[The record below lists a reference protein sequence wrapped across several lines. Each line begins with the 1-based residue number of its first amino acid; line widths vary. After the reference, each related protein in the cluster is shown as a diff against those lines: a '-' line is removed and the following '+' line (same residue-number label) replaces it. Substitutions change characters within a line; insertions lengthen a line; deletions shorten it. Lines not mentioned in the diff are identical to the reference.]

1 MADEKGTQKPKE
13 RVKYKFG
20 QNDIDLT
27 NYIHN
32 LGTNV
37 QSYLNSKNWND
48 GQKQEFMNSY
58 NRYLAGL
65 QEQLA
70 NNTNRF
76 TTDDFGSIIDSTGA
90 LSNADNDNIDPVG
103 SEYYYDNKGN
113 RITTDDFNALNKRK
127 QKNYNTFSANREVA
141 TYFNTIGNALKDMEP
156 PKEKVQDAFDLSKHG
171 FLADWTTTN
180 NPAGGDFNLDPYLE
194 KDDMDKTTGKRGK
207 YNRAAYLKKQ
217 IEKHTAYIRAN

>member
-37 QSYLNSKNWND
+37 QSYLNSKNWNE
-48 GQKQEFMNSY
+48 GQKQEFMNAY
-58 NRYLAGL
+58 NRYLTGL
-65 QEQLA
+65 QDQLA

-90 LSNADNDNIDPVG
+90 LSNTDNDDIDPVG

-113 RITTDDFNALNKRK
+113 RITTDDFNL
-127 QKNYNTFSANREVA
+127 Q
-141 TYFNTIGNALKDMEP
+141 IG
-156 PKEKVQDAFDLSKHG
+156 
-171 FLADWTTTN
+171 
-180 NPAGGDFNLDPYLE
+180 
-194 KDDMDKTTGKRGK
+194 
-207 YNRAAYLKKQ
+207 RA
-217 IEKHTAYIRAN
+217 HV